1 VFPTRLKQ
9 SKTILLIIVSFLPQF
24 LLSQT
29 RVSVATDA
37 SVLRSFKEGQ
47 QFWAFGQDVVMNWN
61 FTPRSGAY
69 AWVSYYSNGNFE
81 NPLSADAK
89 SSTTVPQQISFTNKA
104 QVRFQH
110 VSLGWKY
117 YLVGRSDVENTWSLY
132 TISGLGILFG
142 KASNV
147 YSATIDTSLYT
158 TPQNPINGSGH
169 FKRLTLDLGLGWE
182 IPIGGDLFVYAE
194 AKTWL
199 PTTDY
204 PSEYLL
210 VNQNAPVTG
219 MLTAGF
225 RILF

>member
-1 VFPTRLKQ
+1 VFSTRLKQ
-9 SKTILLIIVSFLPQF
+9 SKTILLIIVSFLPQLIF
-24 LLSQT
+24 SQT
-29 RVSVATDA
+29 RISVATDA

-69 AWVSYYSNGNFE
+69 AWVAYYSKGNFE
-81 NPLSADAK
+81 NSLSAEAK
-89 SSTTVPQQISFTNKA
+89 SATTVPQEISFSNKA

-117 YLVGRSDVENTWSLY
+117 YLVGRSDIENGWSLY
-132 TISGLGILFG
+132 TITGLGIMFG
-142 KASNV
+142 TASNV
-147 YSATIDTSLYT
+147 YSTTIDTSLYN
-158 TPQNPINGSGH
+158 TPKNPINGSGH

-182 IPIGGDLFVYAE
+182 VPIGGDLFFYAE
-194 AKTWL
+194 GKTWL

-210 VNQNAPVTG
+210 VNENAPVTG

>member
-1 VFPTRLKQ
+1 VLPSRLKQ
-9 SKTILLIIVSFLPQF
+9 NKTILLIIVSFLPQL

-29 RVSVATDA
+29 RISVATDA

-69 AWVSYYSNGNFE
+69 AWVAYYSNGNFE
-81 NPLSADAK
+81 NPLSAEAK
-89 SSTTVPQQISFTNKA
+89 SSSTIPQEISFTNKA
-104 QVRFQH
+104 QIRFQH
-110 VSLGWKY
+110 ISLGWKY
-117 YLVGRSDVENTWSLY
+117 YLVGRSDIENSWSLY
-132 TISGLGILFG
+132 TISGLGVLFG

-147 YSATIDTSLYT
+147 YSTTIDTSLYSS
-158 TPQNPINGSGH
+158 PPNPVNGIGH

-182 IPIGGDLFVYAE
+182 IPVGGDLFFYAE
-194 AKTWL
+194 GKTWL

-210 VNQNAPVTG
+210 VNENAPVTG